1 MNIPEYNTE
10 LDNNLVS
17 NLANI
22 TPGSNESS
30 LSIFDYLYDSTD
42 NNINDN
48 VNHTGGPQHLAT
60 ILQQLFSKMS
70 DNQTIFNIP
79 SSSSLSSAS
88 STGILSQSLPASSN
102 DPNSHNLLSTIS
114 FWFVLIVNPIVVK
127 KNLFKCFSKQIF
139 LDFIWCH
146 WESSCYIYF
155 NQWKCC

>member
-10 LDNNLVS
+10 LDNNIVS
-17 NLANI
+17 NLAYI
-22 TPGSNESS
+22 APGSNESS

-79 SSSSLSSAS
+79 SSSSLSSPS
-88 STGILSQSLPASSN
+88 STGILSRSSLPASSN

-114 FWFVLIVNPIVVK
+114 LWFVLIVNPIVVK
-127 KNLFKCFSKQIF
+127 T
-139 LDFIWCH
+139 
-146 WESSCYIYF
+146 IYLKKF
-155 NQWKCC
+155 F

>member
-22 TPGSNESS
+22 APGSNESS

-79 SSSSLSSAS
+79 SSSSLSSPS
-88 STGILSQSLPASSN
+88 STGILSRSSLPASSN

-114 FWFVLIVNPIVVK
+114 LWFVLIVNPIVVK
-127 KNLFKCFSKQIF
+127 KKF
-139 LDFIWCH
+139 LNAFQNK
-146 WESSCYIYF
+146 SS
-155 NQWKCC
+155 